1 MCSMIKSKMT
11 LWPSRL
17 TSICCLSR
25 MSSRVAEG
33 SSIHAGK
40 VAVMTAS
47 SKGIGFAVA
56 RRLAQQGA
64 HVLLSS
70 RKQENVNTA
79 IEQLAAENLTVSG
92 TVCDA
97 EKTEDRKNLV
107 QSALDKY
114 GGIDY
119 LFSSAATEAV
129 SKDILETTKE
139 EWDANLNLNLMAMFF
154 LVQEVFPH
162 MQKRGGGSIVLN
174 SSVLGFAGFSTVGP
188 YSVSKTAL
196 NGLIKVLAPALAP
209 MNIRVNGLAPGFIRT
224 DYSTRALA
232 DAGERMKT
240 MAGRQSDLQEQWHEE
255 AVLEYFK
262 TVCGFSRLGE
272 PEECAGI
279 VSFLLSSDASYITGE
294 IIVVGGG
301 YRSRI

>member
-1 MCSMIKSKMT
+1 MQRRIKCTERRGTAGSWK
-11 LWPSRL
+11 LLLVVAGCP
-17 TSICCLSR
+17 LS
-25 MSSRVAEG
+25 
-33 SSIHAGK
+33 
-40 VAVMTAS
+40 
-47 SKGIGFAVA
+47 
-56 RRLAQQGA
+56 Q
-64 HVLLSS
+64 
-70 RKQENVNTA
+70 
-79 IEQLAAENLTVSG
+79 
-92 TVCDA
+92 
-97 EKTEDRKNLV
+97 
-107 QSALDKY
+107 ALDKY

>member
-174 SSVLGFAGFSTVGP
+174 SSVLGFAGFS
-188 YSVSKTAL
+188 
-196 NGLIKVLAPALAP
+196 
-209 MNIRVNGLAPGFIRT
+209 
-224 DYSTRALA
+224 ALA

>member
-1 MCSMIKSKMT
+1 
-11 LWPSRL
+11 
-17 TSICCLSR
+17 
-25 MSSRVAEG
+25 
-33 SSIHAGK
+33 
-40 VAVMTAS
+40 MTAS
-47 SKGIGFAVA
+47 TKGIGFAVA

-64 HVLLSS
+64 HVVLSS
-70 RKQENVNTA
+70 RKQENVNAA
-79 IEQLAAENLTVSG
+79 IEQLAAENLPVSG

-107 QSALDKY
+107 QLALDKY

-139 EWDANLNLNLMAMFF
+139 DWDENLNLNLMAMFF

-174 SSVLGFAGFSTVGP
+174 SSVLGFAGIPTVGP
-188 YSVSKTAL
+188 YSVSKTAV

-209 MNIRVNGLAPGFIRT
+209 MNIRVNGLAPGLIRT
-224 DYSTRALA
+224 DYSTRSLI

-240 MAGRQSDLQEQWHEE
+240 VSGRQGDFQELDQEAFLGYLQTI
-255 AVLEYFK
+255 F
-262 TVCGFSRLGE
+262 GFSRLGE